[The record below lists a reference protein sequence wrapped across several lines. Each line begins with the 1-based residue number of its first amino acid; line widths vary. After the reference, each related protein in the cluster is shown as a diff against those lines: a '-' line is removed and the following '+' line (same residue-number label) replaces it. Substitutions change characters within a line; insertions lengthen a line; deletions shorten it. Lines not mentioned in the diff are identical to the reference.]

1 MTKIAGSDEAGR
13 GSIIGSLFVAI
24 VMTDEKGLETL
35 KEMGA
40 RDSKMIS
47 PGVRE
52 QLAEKIKK
60 ITKWKVMRISPNK
73 IDSRFINGT
82 NLNWLEGK
90 TMIELINEFK
100 PDKAIVDSPSNNI
113 SKFKGFL
120 KSHLET
126 DTELV
131 VEHKADAN
139 YPIVGAASILAKT
152 ERDKEMR
159 DLSKKLNM
167 ALGSGYPSDPIAIK
181 AVKMMIHTPLE
192 KYIRRTWFTYSR
204 IKGEKEQ
211 SKLEDFE

>member
-1 MTKIAGSDEAGR
+1 MIMTKIAGSDEAGR

-24 VMTDEKGLETL
+24 VMTDEDGLEKL

-60 ITKWKVMRISPNK
+60 MAKWKIMRISPNK

-90 TMIELINEFK
+90 TMVNLINAFK
-100 PDKAIVDSPSNNI
+100 PDKAIIDAPSNNI
-113 SKFKGFL
+113 SRFHSFL
-120 KSHLET
+120 KSHLKT

-131 VEHKADAN
+131 VEHKADVN
-139 YPIVGAASILAKT
+139 HPIVGAASILAKT
-152 ERDKEMR
+152 ERDKEMI
-159 DLSKKLNM
+159 LL
-167 ALGSGYPSDPIAIK
+167 I
-181 AVKMMIHTPLE
+181 
-192 KYIRRTWFTYSR
+192 
-204 IKGEKEQ
+204 Q
-211 SKLEDFE
+211 